1 MALRRLELVGEKGL
15 ATADSG
21 SGFGGGLAAV
31 GSLVVASAAGVFTLS
46 ALATAGDFG
55 LGRIGLVRR
64 SSVGRFKTL
73 HSEACG
79 FAASCS
85 WAAAGA
91 RTQPKTSPIAS
102 IDRVTRN
109 DIYELLAGA
118 RVRAA
123 PRQNR
128 LSRYNRNKSHKLPA

>member
-1 MALRRLELVGEKGL
+1 
-15 ATADSG
+15 DSG

-31 GSLVVASAAGVFTLS
+31 GSIVVAPAGGVFALS
-46 ALATAGDFG
+46 ALTTAGDFG
-55 LGRIGLVRR
+55 FDLARFVRR

-91 RTQPKTSPIAS
+91 RTQPRTSPIAS

-109 DIYELLAGA
+109 DIYKLLAGA

-128 LSRYNRNKSHKLPA
+128 LSRYNRNKSHKL